1 MKVYAPI
8 TSVALDW
15 GIDNDTIT
23 DDLTTVRQQDYR
35 IAAVPAMCN
44 LPHMYCYKDI
54 PTQLNLSWFDLV
66 LISDIEYYSQSEI
79 QAWIQAQGIK
89 QYLLAIGGIKTGEK
103 INTENTVYRPWWVY
117 NCLRFNQYTD
127 TQAYNKPFKFE
138 MLLGARRPHRDF
150 AMLSFQKANL
160 LSSSIVTYRNIFQG
174 HYIDA
179 CSQYIADMLAP
190 TALEYP
196 YVSPNL
202 DPAWETSANLNF
214 QISPY
219 IPWEIYKRTN
229 FSVLCETLGMGET
242 FFMSEKA
249 AKVLFGKRL
258 FVAFAPCLYLE
269 NLRQLGFKTFG
280 DVIDESYDRET
291 NYIKRYQMAF
301 EQIRILH
308 DQDSNEVIKKIHHV
322 LDHNQTRILELQ
334 LETRGRMQQ
343 LLQER
348 IPGNIVN

>member
-23 DDLTTVRQQDYR
+23 NDLTTVQQQNYR
-35 IAAVPAMCN
+35 VAAVPAMCN

-54 PTQLNLSWFDLV
+54 PAQLNLSWFDLV

-79 QAWIQAQGIK
+79 QTWIQAQGIK

-103 INTENTVYRPWWVY
+103 INAENTVYRPWWAY

-174 HYIDA
+174 HYIDR

-190 TALEYP
+190 TTLEYP

-219 IPWEIYKRTN
+219 IPWEIYKRTS
-229 FSVLCETLGMGET
+229 FSVLCETLGMSDV
-242 FFMSEKA
+242 FFLSEKA

-258 FVAFAPCLYLE
+258 FVAFAPQYYLH
-269 NLRQLGFKTFG
+269 NLRSLGFKTF
-280 DVIDESYDRET
+280 DTVLDESYDLEPD
-291 NYIKRYQMAF
+291 YFKRYQQAF
-301 EQIRILH
+301 EQI
-308 DQDSNEVIKKIHHV
+308 
-322 LDHNQTRILELQ
+322 
-334 LETRGRMQQ
+334 QQ
-343 LLQER
+343 LHKLSADSVLTKVSDVLEHNHQHLLSLQHQTKQQMLTLKQ
-348 IPGNIVN
+348 NHSLFC